1 MTPPPSLPAER
12 PYRSHMQP
20 ACVPCRRRK
29 SRCKLDAA
37 DRTAC
42 LMCRVHGTECTFPP
56 SSSEEP
62 VRAARSSRK
71 SQARLARQASAA
83 ATPSRGDSGSSRQ
96 EPTPTPSVPVQPR
109 NEPRHGHPA
118 AAAAAAAAG
127 PQCPREIPFPNGTTS
142 LAGGEDESHVI
153 GPVQSP
159 DAQLIADY
167 LLSDPAMDPRAGRMI
182 VVRPEQFQAGQRPIL
197 FNTVRKH
204 PLGYS
209 GNQTAASL
217 RCEVVEKL
225 IEPYCDELIDV
236 YEYHGPYHAAIRMTD
251 WPSQILRQGASV
263 FPAPGRTHI

>member
-1 MTPPPSLPAER
+1 MSRPLLPVER

-42 LMCRVHGTECTFPP
+42 LMCKVHATECAFP
-56 SSSEEP
+56 SSSKET
-62 VRAARSSRK
+62 VRPARTSRK
-71 SQARLARQASAA
+71 TQARRPSSRQAS
-83 ATPSRGDSGSSRQ
+83 TTTVSPSLPINGGVCQ
-96 EPTPTPSVPVQPR
+96 PPTPLPAHLPEHGAPP
-109 NEPRHGHPA
+109 EPK
-118 AAAAAAAAG
+118 
-127 PQCPREIPFPNGTTS
+127 CPREIPFPNGTTS
-142 LAGGEDESHVI
+142 VTGGEDESHVI

-182 VVRPEQFQAGQRPIL
+182 LVRPGQFQAGQRPIL

-209 GNQTAASL
+209 GSQTTAAL

-225 IEPYCDELIDV
+225 IEPYGSGLIDV
-236 YEYHGPYHAAIRMTD
+236 YA
-251 WPSQILRQGASV
+251 
-263 FPAPGRTHI
+263 TH